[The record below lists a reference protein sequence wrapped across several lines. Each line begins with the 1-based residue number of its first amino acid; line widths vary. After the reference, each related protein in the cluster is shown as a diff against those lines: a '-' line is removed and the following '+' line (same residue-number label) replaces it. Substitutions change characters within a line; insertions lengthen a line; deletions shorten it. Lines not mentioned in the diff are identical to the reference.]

1 MVALGPW
8 AQAQA
13 FNKEKK
19 NEEPAINYESD
30 CNILFFVSCFSLDF
44 TVSFLYNEKTVTY
57 DYAV

>member
-1 MVALGPW
+1 MVVLGPW

-13 FNKEKK
+13 FKK
-19 NEEPAINYESD
+19 RKKEEPAINYEND